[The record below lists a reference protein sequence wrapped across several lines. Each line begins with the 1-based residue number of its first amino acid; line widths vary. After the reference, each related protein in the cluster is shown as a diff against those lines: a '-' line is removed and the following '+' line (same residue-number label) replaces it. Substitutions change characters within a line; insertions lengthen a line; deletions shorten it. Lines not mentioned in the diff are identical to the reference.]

1 MFRQTY
7 KNTIKNLLRSPVF
20 WFILIVLVFTV
31 MYDEYTGH
39 FGGDT
44 DPTFVLSYQNFVQT
58 MTNITCAAILFYPL
72 PIFTTFTVV
81 LILNRDYG
89 DKFYE
94 IEKCGGLRPSTYILG
109 RLAALVSVNFV
120 VLVLL
125 NITAS
130 IYYTFSRGGVEG
142 HTAMELIK
150 EILIRTIRLDIF
162 VAMPTVLF
170 YIGITYLVG
179 ALFKNGIPAA
189 VTSIGYVIAFYMGF
203 LMFRFRVDP
212 LYFDYLSPVPWKL
225 RQYFHYY
232 QTEWWSDFIVRN
244 DLSIGK
250 VAICIAFLSGVG
262 IVGSLIAYLCTRKRN
277 V

>member
-125 NITAS
+125 NIKNRA
-130 IYYTFSRGGVEG
+130 YTHNTTVRTGIDRNTCVNPVQKTFTKSGYFPILVR
-142 HTAMELIK
+142 T
-150 EILIRTIRLDIF
+150 ILIF
-162 VAMPTVLF
+162 Q
-170 YIGITYLVG
+170 
-179 ALFKNGIPAA
+179 
-189 VTSIGYVIAFYMGF
+189 
-203 LMFRFRVDP
+203 
-212 LYFDYLSPVPWKL
+212 SP
-225 RQYFHYY
+225 F
-232 QTEWWSDFIVRN
+232 
-244 DLSIGK
+244 
-250 VAICIAFLSGVG
+250 A
-262 IVGSLIAYLCTRKRN
+262 
-277 V
+277 

>member
-1 MFRQTY
+1 MFKQTY

-20 WFILIVLVFTV
+20 WFILLVLIFTV

-39 FGGDT
+39 YGGDT
-44 DPTFVLSYQNFVQT
+44 EATFVLSYQNFVQT

-94 IEKCGGLRPSTYILG
+94 IEKCAGLRPSTYILG
-109 RLAALVSVNFV
+109 RLAALVTVNFV

-125 NITAS
+125 NVTAA

-212 LYFDYLSPVPWKL
+212 LYFDYLSPVPLKL

-232 QTEWWSDFIVRN
+232 QTEWWEDFLVRN